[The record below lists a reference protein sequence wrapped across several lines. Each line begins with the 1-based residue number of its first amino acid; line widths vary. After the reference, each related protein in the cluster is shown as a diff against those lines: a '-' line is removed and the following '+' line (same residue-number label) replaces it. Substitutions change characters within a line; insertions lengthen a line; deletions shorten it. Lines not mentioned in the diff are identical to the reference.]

1 MLTPDADNDPAVDS
15 LAVSIGKAIKV
26 VRTDRGWTRSDLAR
40 QADISYSYL
49 GHIETGR
56 QFPSAP
62 VLVRIAEA
70 LNLRPSELLARA
82 EGGNGAADEDQPER
96 TLGELGKLVNRMSPG
111 DQERLLD
118 LARRLAH

>member
-1 MLTPDADNDPAVDS
+1 MTPDADKDPTAHS
-15 LAVSIGKAIKV
+15 LAASIGQAIKV
-26 VRTDRGWTRSDLAR
+26 VRTERGWSRSDLAL

-70 LNLRPSELLARA
+70 LGLRPSDLLARA
-82 EGGNGAADEDQPER
+82 EGGAKATDEDHPER
-96 TLGELGKLVNRMSPG
+96 TLAELSELVNRMSAG
-111 DQERLLD
+111 DRERLLD